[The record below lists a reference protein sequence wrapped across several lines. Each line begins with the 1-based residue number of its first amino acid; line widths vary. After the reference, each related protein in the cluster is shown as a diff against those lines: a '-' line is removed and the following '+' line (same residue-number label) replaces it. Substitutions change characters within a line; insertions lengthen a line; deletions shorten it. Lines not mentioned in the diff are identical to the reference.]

1 MNIERKS
8 YVLGNE
14 AGVSPGSEFFIAS
27 EECRDTD
34 IFNHLVMCGQYH
46 CIDGYVIDRLF
57 YDCIFI
63 AYIDQGAMDID
74 YEGSHYTAIKG
85 EVVFMDLKTPHRYGA
100 AGSLDF
106 SWLHIKGTICN
117 NIYEHY
123 RSKNGII
130 IHDYTCN
137 DIKTNI
143 RFILS
148 SFKTGQM
155 LSKTDLSSAIYKTLI
170 SSLSAENNST
180 ASKST
185 RVSTVAIE
193 YMKYN
198 LSSKIN
204 LIDIADSVHMSKYH
218 FIRVF
223 KNNTGYS
230 PYEYLQKLRMDT
242 AKHLLQTTDKT
253 IGEISNAVGYQSEMG
268 FTSAFSEKVGISP
281 GRYRSSPF

>member
-8 YVLGNE
+8 YVLANE

-27 EECRDTD
+27 EECQDTD
-34 IFNHLVMCGQYH
+34 IFNYLVMCGQYH
-46 CIDGYVIDRLF
+46 CTDGYVINRLF
-57 YDCIFI
+57 YDCLFI

-74 YEGSHYTAIKG
+74 YEGSHYTAIAG
-85 EVVFMDLKTPHRYGA
+85 DVVFMDLKDPHCYGA

-106 SWLHIKGTICN
+106 SWLHIKGNICDK
-117 NIYEHY
+117 IYEHY
-123 RSKNGII
+123 RNKSNII
-130 IHDYTCN
+130 IQDYTCK
-137 DIKTNI
+137 DIKNNI

-148 SFKTGQM
+148 SFKTGQP
-155 LSKTDLSSAIYKTLI
+155 LSKTDLSAAIYKTLI

-180 ASKST
+180 ASRST
-185 RVSTVAIE
+185 RMVTVAIE

-198 LSSKIN
+198 LSNKIS
-204 LIDIADSVHMSKYH
+204 LVDIAASVHMSKYH
-218 FIRVF
+218 FIRIF

-242 AKHLLQTTDKT
+242 AKHLLQTTNKT
-253 IGEISNAVGYQSEMG
+253 IGEISSAVGYQSEMG

-281 GRYRSSPF
+281 GRYRNSLF